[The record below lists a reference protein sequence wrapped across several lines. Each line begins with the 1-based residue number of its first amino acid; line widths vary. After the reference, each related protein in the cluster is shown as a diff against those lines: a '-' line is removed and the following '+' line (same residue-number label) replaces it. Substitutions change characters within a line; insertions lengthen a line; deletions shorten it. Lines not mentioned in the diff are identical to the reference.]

1 MKLQAVAVDVGGT
14 NVRVAL
20 VDHEGKI
27 RLRRSQLTEARKGR
41 VAVLERLLTVMNEVV
56 DSAEPG
62 TLCGIGVSQAG
73 ATDPGTGAIHSPP
86 NLPGWDGYSL
96 KPDLE
101 RHFSLP
107 VVVANDANAAAVAEQ
122 RYGAARGYSSVF
134 YMTVSTGIG
143 GGAIIDGKLDAG
155 SRGYAG
161 EVGHMT
167 IDKDGPECSCGNRG
181 CLEWLASG
189 TAVARIARERLSSG
203 EPSEMHA
210 SAGGEMQ
217 RVDAPMVVEAARSGD
232 RLANAIVQEV
242 AANLGVGIVN
252 LVHLLDPE
260 VVVIGGGLGQHL
272 DILLPGITAELKTRE
287 LSGKGE
293 RIRVVKSELGDDG
306 PLLGAAALAF
316 EASAGL
322 ESVRGEV

>member
-1 MKLQAVAVDVGGT
+1 MKLQAVAVDLGGT
-14 NVRVAL
+14 NVRTAL
-20 VDHEGKI
+20 VDRQGQIQH
-27 RLRRSQLTEARKGR
+27 RRSELTEAHKGR
-41 VAVLERLLTVMNEVV
+41 DAVVERLLAMMGEVV
-56 DSAEPG
+56 GLAERD

-73 ATDPGTGAIHSPP
+73 ATDPETGAIHSPP

-101 RHFSLP
+101 RRFKLP

-143 GGAIIDGKLDAG
+143 GGAIIDGKLHPG

-167 IDKDGPECSCGNRG
+167 IDKDGPVCSCGNRG
-181 CLEWLASG
+181 CLETLSSG
-189 TAVARIARERLSSG
+189 TAVARIAREMLSPG
-203 EPSEMHA
+203 EPSAILA
-210 SAGGEMQ
+210 SAGGDLEN
-217 RVDAPMVVEAARSGD
+217 VDAPLVVEAARSGD
-232 RLANAIVQEV
+232 RLARAIVQEV
-242 AANLGVGIVN
+242 ATNLGVGIVN
-252 LVHLLDPE
+252 LVHLLDPGI
-260 VVVIGGGLGQHL
+260 VVIGGGLGQHL

-287 LSGKGE
+287 LSGKGD

-316 EASAGL
+316 EASAEAGQDL
-322 ESVRGEV
+322 PHP